1 MSVFGVVESLREMKK
16 QKKESLLKKK
26 RKNNRKEPF
35 FSLSSPHVRALR
47 LQRVPDGGTADG
59 LHVRLRQDARA
70 RGAERE
76 DRVRR

>member
-1 MSVFGVVESLREMKK
+1 MKQREHQQKT
-16 QKKESLLKKK
+16 KKEKRKEREGSPSPLAKKK
-26 RKNNRKEPF
+26 N
-35 FSLSSPHVRALR
+35 VRALR